1 MSQLLQFLTSLGSSA
16 ELRSLNADQLQ
27 QKMQE
32 QGLSQQEMAVILSG
46 DRNAIAQLVRT
57 NGDIV
62 CCIIVPD
69 DQEDESEDD
78 SEESKQE
85 IKFA

>member
-1 MSQLLQFLTSLGSSA
+1 MSHLLQFLTSLGSSA
-16 ELRSLNADQLQ
+16 ELRSLTAAELQ
-27 QKMQE
+27 QKMHE
-32 QGLSQQEMAVILSG
+32 QGLSEQEIAVVLSG

-78 SEESKQE
+78 SEERKQD

>member
-16 ELRSLNADQLQ
+16 ELRSLTATELQ

-32 QGLSQQEMAVILSG
+32 QGLSEQEIAVILSG

-62 CCIIVPD
+62 CCVVTPE
-69 DQEDESEDD
+69 QPEDEPEDE
-78 SEESKQE
+78 EESEQQVKR
-85 IKFA
+85 A